1 MSDQQ
6 IDPGI
11 GDAAGVLASLEP
23 RVVCLFLFDHA
34 PAAPPPAALP

>member
-11 GDAAGVLASLEP
+11 RDAAGVLGSLEP
-23 RVVCLFLFDHA
+23 RVVYLFFNDHT